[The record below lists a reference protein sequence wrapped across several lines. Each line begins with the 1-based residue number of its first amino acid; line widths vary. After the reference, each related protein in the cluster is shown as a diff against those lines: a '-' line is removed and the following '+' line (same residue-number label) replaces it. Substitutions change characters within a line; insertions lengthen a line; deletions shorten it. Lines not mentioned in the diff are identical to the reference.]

1 MGCGFGREAY
11 LFAEVLQDALGFARG
26 KFAVI
31 APDEERSDWGG
42 GEAAIGVEGEELGHA
57 GLSDVVERDDPGLSG
72 FGLRSGCALEVGGE
86 VEFVPWGSVV
96 GDQVDGEATGFPD
109 PESRV
114 EEEQDQEIVSSP
126 ERALEIDPA

>member
-1 MGCGFGREAY
+1 MPERVGRGFGREAY

-31 APDEERSDWGG
+31 APDEERGDWGG
-42 GEAAIGVEGEELGHA
+42 RGRNAFGLGEVAFGVEGEELGHA

-72 FGLRSGCALEVGGE
+72 FGEVGGE

-96 GDQVDGEATGFPD
+96 CDQVDGPK
-109 PESRV
+109 R
-114 EEEQDQEIVSSP
+114 
-126 ERALEIDPA
+126 